1 MATNLENYVGRTI
14 LVITLD
20 GRQIVGVLKGFDQT
34 INIVIDDCIERV
46 YNRVT
51 GVEQVPLGLYI
62 MRGDNVAV
70 IGEIDEDLDKRVNYS
85 IIRAEP
91 LKTITVWETPY
102 TYKAAQSF
110 RTTED
115 EITYSKH
122 TSLIVKVS
130 IAIFLIY
137 FGVLREPND
146 IDEILGADLFDVMPE
161 LEIPMLENEVKRL
174 EAHGINADE
183 LRKKLDSLKQLAS
196 AKTN

>member
-62 MRGDNVAV
+62 MRGDNVRFGRRV
-70 IGEIDEDLDKRVNYS
+70 LSTNSESVPNDK
-85 IIRAEP
+85 P
-91 LKTITVWETPY
+91 ITYTKSKAY

-161 LEIPMLENEVKRL
+161 LEIPMLENEIKRL

>member
-1 MATNLENYVGRTI
+1 MINQLHIQKVKLIHTKQLKVFEVSLLI
-14 LVITLD
+14 LLKYF
-20 GRQIVGVLKGFDQT
+20 IVLSF
-34 INIVIDDCIERV
+34 ILIDFI
-46 YNRVT
+46 
-51 GVEQVPLGLYI
+51 
-62 MRGDNVAV
+62 A
-70 IGEIDEDLDKRVNYS
+70 
-85 IIRAEP
+85 
-91 LKTITVWETPY
+91 
-102 TYKAAQSF
+102 
-110 RTTED
+110 TED